1 MARPAREEP
10 PRVASASAPE
20 GWADWPD
27 DRVSC
32 ASCARRQGAYCTVT
46 NKTHVPVN
54 ILHRCDDFR
63 KRRG

>member
-1 MARPAREEP
+1 MPRPAREEP

-32 ASCARRQGAYCTVT
+32 ASCGRRQG
-46 NKTHVPVN
+46 
-54 ILHRCDDFR
+54 HRCESRGFAHLAELRHRCEDY
-63 KRRG
+63 RRG